1 MVPVALFSSP
11 AKVSLLTPVAWP
23 DASLETTPSSDWCC
37 LYGFNR
43 MQKTSFCS
51 LDPDPG
57 KISAYADAE
66 IAPGTNEVNRV

>member
-1 MVPVALFSSP
+1 
-11 AKVSLLTPVAWP
+11 
-23 DASLETTPSSDWCC
+23 
-37 LYGFNR
+37 